1 MAAVRR
7 QTFSNLMRKP
17 IIMTRVG
24 DATEKRRLFSLTQAR
39 ALLPLVQEMT
49 AEAVRHAEELADAL
63 DSIAEDDPERP
74 VLGAELK
81 MVADDWAARIREM
94 GLEARGLWL
103 VDFDNGEGYYCWQ
116 HPESS
121 VSHYHGYEEGFA
133 GRMKI
138 V

>member
-1 MAAVRR
+1 VDNE
-7 QTFSNLMRKP
+7 S
-17 IIMTRVG
+17 
-24 DATEKRRLFSLTQAR
+24 DAPRLFSLTDALR
-39 ALLPLVQEMT
+39 LLPSIQEMT
-49 AEAVRHAEELADAL
+49 AAAVRRAEALADAIEDL
-63 DSIAEDDPERP
+63 REDDPRRF

-81 MVADDWAARIREM
+81 VIGDEWGDRIRGM
-94 GLEARGLWL
+94 GLEAKWPWL

-121 VSHYHGYEEGFA
+121 VSHFHGYEDGFA

>member
-1 MAAVRR
+1 MDNEIG
-7 QTFSNLMRKP
+7 T
-17 IIMTRVG
+17 
-24 DATEKRRLFSLTQAR
+24 RRLFTLAEAR
-39 ALLPLVQEMT
+39 QLLPSVREMT
-49 AEAVRHAEELADAL
+49 AEAVRQAEALADAIEEI
-63 DSIAEDDPERP
+63 DEDDPQRS

-81 MVADDWAARIREM
+81 MIVDDWAARIRGM
-94 GLEARGLWL
+94 GLRAKGLWL

-121 VSHYHGYEEGFA
+121 VSHYHGYEDGFA